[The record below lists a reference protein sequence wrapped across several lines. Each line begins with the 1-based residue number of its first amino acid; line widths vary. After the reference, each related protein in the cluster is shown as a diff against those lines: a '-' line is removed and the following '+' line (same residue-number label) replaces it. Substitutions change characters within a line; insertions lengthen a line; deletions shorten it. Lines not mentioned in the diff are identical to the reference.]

1 MVVAGRLILPP
12 ACGEFGLENA
22 RVYVRVCVHSSVCV
36 CARAR
41 VCVYIFAAH
50 PSFKSFLLF
59 SLFFFWG
66 GGGG

>member
-50 PSFKSFLLF
+50 PSFKSFLLA
-59 SLFFFWG
+59 FFLG
-66 GGGG
+66 GGGGGKK